1 MVVPVAAAAAVAVAE
16 VLELD
21 IIAVEAVN
29 EVIVL
34 GNEVVSLLWS
44 RQCRFFHLFLYYCWH
59 FQCHAFYFC
68 QRGFPW
74 HLQLGYSKAELEG
87 CVYIY
92 NKKYVLMLKMMIYT
106 LILMLVLCP
115 HKCRLTSLEKKNLT
129 TFMLI
134 VMIMMKEN

>member
-1 MVVPVAAAAAVAVAE
+1 MVVPVAAAVAVAE

-92 NKKYVLMLKMMIYT
+92 NKKYVLVIRRKFILHLYYVKGNSEEGAEVVLPRKLYT
-106 LILMLVLCP
+106 IG
-115 HKCRLTSLEKKNLT
+115 
-129 TFMLI
+129 
-134 VMIMMKEN
+134 